1 MLPSI
6 RTDAD
11 LEKCVRIF
19 QSLAPC
25 APYASDAPELW
36 EHAKWIALDTLRH
49 ETVFHITLAPRGLA

>member
-11 LEKCVRIF
+11 LEKVIRIF
-19 QSLAPC
+19 QLLAPSATC
-25 APYASDAPELW
+25 ASDAPELFNA
-36 EHAKWIALDTLRH
+36 AKWIALDTLRH